1 MRIVRLTNPEAFSR
15 PEVQRLFERAFE
27 ENPLVNWEDAKEE
40 MTRVALDPNVNILIG
55 AEEGRLKALSIGC
68 LPVSTL
74 SPNPTAYYFFNR
86 GSAKLR
92 KALINAT
99 VDFFLQ
105 AGYTRFWASN
115 LTGVSDEAYARLF
128 KGAGTAER
136 VCSLLEFKI
145 G

>member
-1 MRIVRLTNPEAFSR
+1 MRIVRLTNPEAFKR
-15 PEVQRLFERAFE
+15 PEVQRLFERAFA
-27 ENPLVNWEDAKEE
+27 ENPLVDWEVAKEE
-40 MTRVALDPNVNILIG
+40 MTRVCADPNVNILIG
-55 AEEGRLKALSIGC
+55 AEKGRLKALSIGC
-68 LPVSTL
+68 LPTSNL
-74 SPNPTAYYFFNR
+74 SPAPTAYYFFNR
-86 GSAKLR
+86 GSAALR
-92 KALINAT
+92 EALIHDT

-105 AGYTRFWASN
+105 SGYTRFWASN